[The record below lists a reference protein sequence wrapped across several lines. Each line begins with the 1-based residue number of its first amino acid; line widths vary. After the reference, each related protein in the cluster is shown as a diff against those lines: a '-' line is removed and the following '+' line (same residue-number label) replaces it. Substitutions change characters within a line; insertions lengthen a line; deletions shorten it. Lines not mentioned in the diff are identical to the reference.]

1 MHFTALLALVTVL
14 IPAVTPTPAALP
26 QSAEIDIHLELNSK
40 DLTGLFN
47 GRKAKTDSD
56 YDTAAV
62 LGPSL
67 SYPFR
72 LKGHLEH
79 GRELFVHGPTLY
91 YRFESPRLGHQGI
104 LSSHP
109 STFRLGNGKLLLE
122 DQAVGLRE
130 PFEKGPA
137 PVVLINPTLGLNFTI
152 DRPIGSNLELL
163 RIVEPR
169 FCEPRL
175 IFQGPELV
183 SGEGD
188 PVGIDLTPC
197 ECAHSIPLLFL
208 CFFMGK
214 LKKKNINN

>member
-1 MHFTALLALVTVL
+1 MHFTTLLALVTVL
-14 IPAVTPTPAALP
+14 IPAVISTPVASP

-47 GRKAKTDSD
+47 GREAKTDSD
-56 YDTAAV
+56 YDTEAFP
-62 LGPSL
+62 GPSL
-67 SYPFR
+67 PYPFR

-79 GRELFVHGPTLY
+79 GIAIAYPGPGPAPRPSPYY

-109 STFRLGNGKLLLE
+109 STFRLQNGKLLLE

-130 PFEKGPA
+130 PFEKGPTPA
-137 PVVLINPTLGLNFTI
+137 VLTNPTLGLNFTI
-152 DRPIGSNLELL
+152 DRPIESNLELL

-175 IFQGPELV
+175 IFQGPKFF

-188 PVGIDLTPC
+188 PVGINLPPC
-197 ECAHSIPLLFL
+197 E
-208 CFFMGK
+208 
-214 LKKKNINN
+214 